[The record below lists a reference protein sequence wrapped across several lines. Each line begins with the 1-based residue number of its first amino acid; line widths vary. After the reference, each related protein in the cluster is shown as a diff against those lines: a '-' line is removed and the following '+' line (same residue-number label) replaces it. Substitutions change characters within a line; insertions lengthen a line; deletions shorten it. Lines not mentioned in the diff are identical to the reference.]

1 MTYLINPEARGV
13 DNPSHVWDWGFC
25 HVTDHVFLARPL
37 STLLRAICRPLPP
50 GCEFWCGRVV
60 LLTRRAISCSSS
72 AVSPLSTSCEGWVGA
87 CTTRFLTQVN
97 HLSAVLL
104 TTRLLPCLLKAASTG
119 SLPNP
124 CLVVVASDVHHH
136 SNLSKEM

>member
-60 LLTRRAISCSSS
+60 LLTRRAISPSSS
-72 AVSPLSTSCEGWVGA
+72 AASPLSTSCEGWVGA
-87 CTTRFLTQVN
+87 CTARFLTLHHECYTIPIQVKMEEE
-97 HLSAVLL
+97 LEK
-104 TTRLLPCLLKAASTG
+104 P
-119 SLPNP
+119 
-124 CLVVVASDVHHH
+124 LV
-136 SNLSKEM
+136 

>member
-13 DNPSHVWDWGFC
+13 EDPSRVWNRGCC
-25 HVTDHVFLARPL
+25 HVTDHMFLARLL

-72 AVSPLSTSCEGWVGA
+72 AASPLSISCEGWAGV
-87 CTTRFLTQVN
+87 CTTHFLTT
-97 HLSAVLL
+97 HLAVL
-104 TTRLLPCLLKAASTG
+104 
-119 SLPNP
+119 
-124 CLVVVASDVHHH
+124 
-136 SNLSKEM
+136 